1 MQRIFGRALTLVAT
15 LLMTQIPLARAAEQ
29 TDLLLVLAMD
39 VSRSMDQPKFLLQR
53 QGYAAAIS
61 NPKVLDAI
69 KSGPHQKIALCF
81 IDWSGPFGQK
91 LVIDWTII
99 DGPAA
104 ASRFGDLVAQA
115 PRSFYDSTSIGAA
128 ISFATSQ
135 LGRAPFEAER
145 LAIDVSGDG
154 TNNAGPNVQFFRDQA
169 VAKGILINGLV
180 ILTDIDS
187 ARFPQ
192 HTNPPEGI
200 EKYYRDNVIGGAGSF
215 VMVAEDYDSF
225 GRAMVR
231 KLIAEIATRPEQ
243 RRSVS
248 TRNVQTRTTSNSLS
262 KTWMLNAQARIGI
275 SPKRDAEE

>member
-1 MQRIFGRALTLVAT
+1 MRRIFRCVLTLAT
-15 LLMTQIPLARAAEQ
+15 LLMTQPPLAHAAEQ
-29 TDLLLVLAMD
+29 ADLLLVLAMD

-61 NPKVLDAI
+61 NPQVLEAI

-81 IDWSGPFGQK
+81 IDWSGPFDQK

-115 PRSFYDSTSIGAA
+115 PRPFYDSTSIGAA
-128 ISFATSQ
+128 ISFATAQ
-135 LGRAPFEAER
+135 FARAPFEAER

-154 TNNAGPNVQFFRDQA
+154 TNNAGRNVQSFRDQA

-180 ILTDIDS
+180 ILTDIET
-187 ARFPQ
+187 ARFPA
-192 HTNPPEGI
+192 HTNPPGGI

-215 VMVAEDYDSF
+215 VMVAEDYNSF

-231 KLIAEIATRPEQ
+231 KLIAEIARRPEQ
-243 RRSVS
+243 QRSVS
-248 TRNVQTRTTSNSLS
+248 TRNVQARTTSNALS
-262 KTWMLNAQARIGI
+262 KTWMLNAQARIRTT
-275 SPKRDAEE
+275 PRKDAEE

>member
-1 MQRIFGRALTLVAT
+1 MLRIFRCALTLAT
-15 LLMTQIPLARAAEQ
+15 LLMTHPPLARAAEQ
-29 TDLLLVLAMD
+29 ADLLLVLAMD

-61 NPKVLDAI
+61 NPQVLDAI

-81 IDWSGPFGQK
+81 IDWSGPFDQK

-115 PRSFYDSTSIGAA
+115 PRPFYDSTSIGAA
-128 ISFATSQ
+128 ISFATAQ
-135 LGRAPFEAER
+135 LARAPFEAER

-154 TNNAGPNVQFFRDQA
+154 TNNAGPNVQSFRDRA

-192 HTNPPEGI
+192 HTNPPGGI
-200 EKYYRDNVIGGAGSF
+200 EKYYRDNVVGGAGSF
-215 VMVAEDYDSF
+215 VMVAEDYNSF

-243 RRSVS
+243 QRSVS
-248 TRNVQTRTTSNSLS
+248 TRNVQARTTSNSLS
-262 KTWMLNAQARIGI
+262 KTWMLNPQARIRI
-275 SPKRDAEE
+275 TP